1 MSRRRL
7 VVNVDHVATVRQAR
21 RGVEPDP
28 MAAATLAMLGGA
40 DGIVVHLRQDRRH
53 IQDRDVRL
61 LREVV
66 HESFCLELAATPEM
80 LKVALD
86 VRPDSVTLVPE
97 RREELTTEG
106 GLDVIS
112 QLGEVGEVVRTLE
125 ESEIRSCIFVDPDLD
140 QIKAAHRIGAR
151 AVEIHTGRY
160 ADAGPSRSEELRRV
174 CDGVRL
180 ANKLKLE
187 VGIGHGLDYRNVGL
201 FLEVDQIEEISIGH
215 AIVSRAMLVGMER
228 AVFEMR
234 SLVG

>member
-28 MAAATLAMLGGA
+28 VAAATLAMLGGA
-40 DGIVVHLRQDRRH
+40 DGIVVHLREDRRH

-61 LREVV
+61 LRQVV
-66 HESFCLELAATPEM
+66 HESFCLEMAPTQEM

-106 GLDVIS
+106 GLDLIG

-160 ADAGPSRSEELRRV
+160 ADAGPSRPEELRRV

-180 ANKLKLE
+180 AGKLKLE
-187 VGIGHGLDYRNVGL
+187 VGIGHGLDYRNVGQ
-201 FLEVDQIEEISIGH
+201 FLEVDHIEEFSIGH
-215 AIVSRAMLVGMER
+215 AIVSRATLVGMER